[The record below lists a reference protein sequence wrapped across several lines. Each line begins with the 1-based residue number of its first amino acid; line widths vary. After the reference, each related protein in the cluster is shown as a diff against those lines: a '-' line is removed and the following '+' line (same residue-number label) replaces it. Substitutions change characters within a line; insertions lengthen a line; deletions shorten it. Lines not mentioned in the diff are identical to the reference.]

1 MKKIYAFLFAVAAA
15 AGSAAWAL
23 PYARAERGYNSAGG
37 EWILIIMVFIVTY
50 KAGRLLIRRAKG
62 RR

>member
-1 MKKIYAFLFAVAAA
+1 MKKIYAFLFAMAAA

-23 PYARAERGYNSAGG
+23 PYARIERGYNAIGG
-37 EWILIIMVFIVTY
+37 EWLLIIIVFVLMY
-50 KAGRLLIRRAKG
+50 NAARRLKLKQKG